1 MESQEEVRKIKDDL
15 KLYKKELLEQD
26 KAKRDLENQQDLK
39 RKMEVD
45 LSKMLSEVENARRN
59 MNDYR
64 LSKFS
69 ILLTSV
75 ITSRHRHLKG
85 QMFHCLSA
93 YSQHLNFKEQKMD
106 KLRRCQE
113 KSRFFRLWQNLWMK
127 MQTQKELEEYEREQ
141 QRIAV
146 KEMTADNHKRRCL
159 KRKVIKAMRKN
170 AKSNQAER
178 EIEREH
184 ETRKNTIDEFFVN
197 LKERARM
204 EEEKVK
210 REKLERI

>member
-1 MESQEEVRKIKDDL
+1 MKI
-15 KLYKKELLEQD
+15 
-26 KAKRDLENQQDLK
+26 
-39 RKMEVD
+39 
-45 LSKMLSEVENARRN
+45 
-59 MNDYR
+59 
-64 LSKFS
+64 
-69 ILLTSV
+69 
-75 ITSRHRHLKG
+75 
-85 QMFHCLSA
+85 
-93 YSQHLNFKEQKMD
+93 
-106 KLRRCQE
+106 
-113 KSRFFRLWQNLWMK
+113 
-127 MQTQKELEEYEREQ
+127 QTQKELEEYEREQ

-146 KEMTADNHKRRCL
+146 KEMTSDNHKRRSL